1 MGLRDEIREQPEVA
15 ARLLRDGRP
24 EIEAIADRLIAR
36 LADREIDHVV
46 IAARGTSDHAA
57 IYAQYLFGAHLRLPV
72 ALATPSLIS
81 LYGVEPRLDRSLVI
95 GVSQSGQSPDI
106 VGVVAAA
113 RRQGAPTIAL
123 TNDAGSDLAAAA
135 EHHIDLRAGP
145 ERAVAATKTY
155 TAELLAIALLVTALE
170 ARLNPTAGRDAAL
183 AAVPDALAGALDTEP
198 AAEAVARHLAGR
210 DRLIVVGRG
219 FNYATAREMALKL
232 KELARLAADPY
243 SAADFLHGP
252 LVLVEPGYPVIV
264 LAPVGPD
271 GGRHRRPPRPPRRAR
286 RRADRHLRPARGD
299 RSRQPR
305 DPPAGGSPGLA
316 DADRRDRA
324 RPAPRPASGDR
335 PRHRPR
341 IAPLDREDHP
351 NQLGGIKGLDILLW
365 PCIMP
370 LG

>member
-1 MGLRDEIREQPEVA
+1 MGLRDEIREQPDVA
-15 ARLLRDGRP
+15 ARLLRDGAP
-24 EIEAIADRLIAR
+24 QIEAIADRIVGR

-95 GVSQSGQSPDI
+95 GVSQSGRSPDI

-123 TNDAGSDLAAAA
+123 TNDAGSELATAA

-145 ERAVAATKTY
+145 ERAIAATKTY
-155 TAELLAIALLVTALE
+155 TAELLAIALFATALE
-170 ARLNPTAGRDAAL
+170 SRLSPLVGRDEAL
-183 AAVPDALAGALDTEP
+183 AAVPDALAAVLDTES
-198 AAEAVARHLAGR
+198 AAEAVARHLADR

-264 LAPVGPD
+264 LAPSGPTAPD
-271 GGRHRRPPRPPRRAR
+271 IDALLERLGELAVEPIVISDRPEAIAAGSLAIRLPSGLPDWLMPIA
-286 RRADRHLRPARGD
+286 AIVPGQLLALHLAIARGID
-299 RSRQPR
+299 PESPR
-305 DPPAGGSPGLA
+305 W
-316 DADRRDRA
+316 
-324 RPAPRPASGDR
+324 
-335 PRHRPR
+335 
-341 IAPLDREDHP
+341 IAKITLT
-351 NQLGGIKGLDILLW
+351 N
-365 PCIMP
+365 
-370 LG
+370 

>member
-15 ARLLRDGRP
+15 ARLLRDGTSQ
-24 EIEAIADRLIAR
+24 IDGIADHVAGR

-57 IYAQYLFGAHLRLPV
+57 IYAQYLFGAYLRLPV

-123 TNDAGSDLAAAA
+123 TNDVGSDLATAAA
-135 EHHIDLRAGP
+135 HHIELRAGP

-155 TAELLAIALLVTALE
+155 TAELLAVALLVTALE
-170 ARLNPTAGRDAAL
+170 ARLGPVAGRNEEL
-183 AAVPDALAGALDTEP
+183 AAVPAAMAAALDTEHD
-198 AAEAVARHLAGR
+198 AETVARHLADR

-264 LAPVGPD
+264 LASSGPTAPD
-271 GGRHRRPPRPPRRAR
+271 IDALLGRLADLDVEPIVISDRPEAIAAASFAIRLPSGLPDWLTPIVAIIPGQLL
-286 RRADRHLRPARGD
+286 ALHLAIARGID
-299 RSRQPR
+299 PESPR
-305 DPPAGGSPGLA
+305 W
-316 DADRRDRA
+316 
-324 RPAPRPASGDR
+324 
-335 PRHRPR
+335 
-341 IAPLDREDHP
+341 IAKITRTT
-351 NQLGGIKGLDILLW
+351 
-365 PCIMP
+365 
-370 LG
+370 